1 MLIDGEIEE
10 ESLGRNLAQFNLYMG
25 PALPRL
31 DCDQILTLL
40 RSSHYHDQWAQIFK
54 KHENKRIMIGFVDV
68 LLFKIL
74 CLDFPK
80 KKLSDD
86 SALLVWGVE
95 KFICEIKKRCA
106 DEN

>member
-74 CLDFPK
+74 CLDDQRRNFPMIP
-80 KKLSDD
+80 LFSDD
-86 SALLVWGVE
+86 SAVGRGKVYM
-95 KFICEIKKRCA
+95 R
-106 DEN
+106 N